1 MFSIVLFRQGSCKD
15 TLWNLERMNVEIGY
29 IGEMGYIEGEG
40 VIQAAEELLEYRR
53 SLQSQKS
60 WLVGLI
66 FSILN

>member
-1 MFSIVLFRQGSCKD
+1 
-15 TLWNLERMNVEIGY
+15 MNVEIGY

-40 VIQAAEELLEYRR
+40 VIQAAEELLEYRQ